1 MVTFTRHFFYFSR
14 GWFVITRIPIP
25 LLYNKLNSILRGV
38 VGDSHPSEWDRERA
52 ECWFIGG
59 NSAETNLDQEK
70 NPHSFVREIYCEPL
84 VIKDYNGIDG
94 KIGTNKRE
102 NEFISRNAGE
112 KRILFNYVNPVLY
125 RVMVLCKS
133 VRKLHFPGLLC
144 GVSAEKWYM

>member
-1 MVTFTRHFFYFSR
+1 M
-14 GWFVITRIPIP
+14 
-25 LLYNKLNSILRGV
+25 
-38 VGDSHPSEWDRERA
+38 SEIVRERSVDS
-52 ECWFIGG
+52 
-59 NSAETNLDQEK
+59 SAETNLDQEK
-70 NPHSFVREIYCEPL
+70 NPHSFVREIYCGPL

-133 VRKLHFPGLLC
+133 VRKLHFLGLLC
-144 GVSAEKWYM
+144 GVSAEK